1 MIVVMKSGA
10 TREEIDGV
18 IGEVERFGYKSHPIF
33 GVERTVIGCIGDER
47 GKARLQALE
56 SMAGVE
62 AVVPIL
68 KPFKL
73 ASREIHPLGS
83 VVHVAGGVT
92 IGGSSPAVMAGPCS
106 VESERQILQA
116 AHAVKAAGGQTLR
129 GGAHKPRR
137 AP

>member
-56 SMAGVE
+56 AMPGVE
-62 AVVPIL
+62 ACVPIL

-73 ASREIHPLGS
+73 ASREVRRENSASDIRRGGAIRVPPA
-83 VVHVAGGVT
+83 AGGV
-92 IGGSSPAVMAGPCS
+92 GG
-106 VESERQILQA
+106 
-116 AHAVKAAGGQTLR
+116 
-129 GGAHKPRR
+129 R
-137 AP
+137 APPRGAPGFFNAR